1 MLDWLIE
8 QCLTSQPTHYRLSGR
23 RAEMVE
29 LDTKVNTDYIV
40 SSCFHDIRSF
50 YYFHASRKSK
60 AWNGRIDGQAAML
73 YATP

>member
-1 MLDWLIE
+1 
-8 QCLTSQPTHYRLSGR
+8 
-23 RAEMVE
+23 MVE